1 MCKNEKTEDVR
12 DPKKLGEAEGVS
24 SVIGNHLAP
33 KEKLLPWISTN
44 PRKPSEVLPLVF
56 SHLCIHSEFEGA
68 AYMCRRMVSIL
79 CQAVQSSLAAVG
91 NSLHLQGAQ
100 PAGRGTLL

>member
-1 MCKNEKTEDVR
+1 MSKNEKTENAR
-12 DPKKLGEAEGVS
+12 DLKKLVGAERVC
-24 SVIGNHLAP
+24 SVIGS
-33 KEKLLPWISTN
+33 LLPWIPMN
-44 PRKPSEVLPLVF
+44 PRKPSEVLPLVS